1 MSKNEEVK
9 VKDVKA
15 GEAFSKFMN
24 KATDMSRKAAANVQ
38 EKAKTLSE
46 KIKSDNQD
54 KRKKKLNPLFP
65 EELTSEHFHVPN
77 IIKIV
82 DDAVRRNEILCE
94 GAVGWR
100 DMENKTEVLYLYDEA
115 EELSGLQ
122 FIPSFECNSVYCV
135 DPFDRRR
142 FIKADCIFSKAQ
154 EEKLAELENI
164 AYCLGAVSCSIEI
177 QSSDKSQK
185 AEQKSFSLGF
195 GQNGSVVQAS
205 MSAGQGNLS
214 NGKTTV
220 TFAGHDHPTVPHL
233 KWFRHDDTIKNLIEM
248 RCKDPASVKSRTLYL
263 LGASS
268 ASMNLQTAVTIDVLV
283 KEVSGKQNGKMEVQS
298 TREQNSQLVFEVQF

>member
-9 VKDVKA
+9 EKDVKV
-15 GEAFSKFMN
+15 GEAFSKFMS
-24 KATDMSRKAAANVQ
+24 KATDMSKKAAANVQ

-94 GAVGWR
+94 GAIGWR

-177 QSSDKSQK
+177 QSSDKSQNK
-185 AEQKSFSLGF
+185 EQKSFSLGF
-195 GQNGSVVQAS
+195 GQNGSAVQAS
-205 MSAGQGNLS
+205 VSAGQGNLS

-283 KEVSGKQNGKMEVQS
+283 KEVSGKQSRKMEVQS

>member
-9 VKDVKA
+9 EKDVKA
-15 GEAFSKFMN
+15 GEAFSKFMS
-24 KATDMSRKAAANVQ
+24 KATDMSKKAAANVQ

-65 EELTSEHFHVPN
+65 EELTSEQFHVPN

-94 GAVGWR
+94 GAIGWR

-122 FIPSFECNSVYCV
+122 FIPTFECNSVYCV

-185 AEQKSFSLGF
+185 SEQKSFSLGF
-195 GQNGSVVQAS
+195 GQNGSSVQAS
-205 MSAGQGNLS
+205 VSTGQGNLS

-268 ASMNLQTAVTIDVLV
+268 ASMNLQTAVTIDILV
-283 KEVSGKQNGKMEVQS
+283 KEVSGKQSRKMEVQS